1 MGEIYE
7 KKSVLIFKKYFMKKI
22 LFIFIIIFAIFS
34 QKEAFAVEYSRTYTI
49 YPWLGD
55 AVEIR
60 SATYAPDEETASGQ
74 LAGNI
79 CVRQM
84 YEVLEMKLSDR
95 ENWEAAQFSG
105 DYYRSNSFNANEK
118 IINPMSILP
127 NRGCLCEENFSYN
140 YEKDICEPNT
150 KKSEKTETKIEETKK
165 SEKIFEGMQ
174 MEMRTTVM

>member
-1 MGEIYE
+1 
-7 KKSVLIFKKYFMKKI
+7 MKK
-22 LFIFIIIFAIFS
+22 FIYTFIAIFAIFC
-34 QKEAFAVEYSRTYTI
+34 QKEIFAAEYSRIYTI

-55 AVEIR
+55 GVQIR

-84 YEVLEMKLSDR
+84 YEVLEMKLPNH
-95 ENWEAAQFSG
+95 ENWEAAQLSG
-105 DYYRSNSFNANEK
+105 DYYRSSSFNESEK
-118 IINPMSILP
+118 IIDPMNILP

-140 YEKDICEPNT
+140 YSTNICERNT
-150 KKSEKTETKIEETKK
+150 KKSENNQQKITETKK

-174 MEMRTTVM
+174 MEMRTTKM

>member
-1 MGEIYE
+1 MGKIYE
-7 KKSVLIFKKYFMKKI
+7 KKSILIIKKFMKKF
-22 LFIFIIIFAIFS
+22 LLIFLAIFAIFS
-34 QKEAFAVEYSRTYTI
+34 QKEIFAVEYSRTYTI

-55 AVEIR
+55 GVQIR

-95 ENWEAAQFSG
+95 ENWEAAQLSG

-118 IINPMSILP
+118 IANPMSILP
-127 NRGCLCEENFSYN
+127 NRGCLCDENFSYN
-140 YEKDICEPNT
+140 YDRDICESNS
-150 KKSEKTETKIEETKK
+150 KKSEKNEIKTEETKK
-165 SEKIFEGMQ
+165 STKIFEGMQ